1 MALADNSGRVRDQ
14 QSRFLH
20 PTRSHNKLN
29 LVLYF
34 CLRLNLLL
42 YERFSMIKTQWR
54 MNIVLAKSPVLW
66 LYCSWIFG
74 KPLANTSHHNS
85 SIILNQ
91 KRKKTCPNQS
101 IFFLNACQKAKSVNI
116 NNSMVRGKTGTVEG
130 ENKMLPP
137 SSFPRHP
144 PDSFMDLISNSE
156 SLKLTRF
163 NYLSNTNVNNGGGYK
178 HTYRVLFVFSPSLFE
193 KLIAGR

>member
-1 MALADNSGRVRDQ
+1 MALADNSSGRVRPIQVLTPEPQ
-14 QSRFLH
+14 QAQ
-20 PTRSHNKLN
+20 PG
-29 LVLYF
+29 LYF

-116 NNSMVRGKTGTVEG
+116 NNSMVPRREEKG

-137 SSFPRHP
+137 FSFPRRP
-144 PDSFMDLISNSE
+144 TASWIWYQIQ
-156 SLKLTRF
+156 K
-163 NYLSNTNVNNGGGYK
+163 V
-178 HTYRVLFVFSPSLFE
+178 
-193 KLIAGR
+193 

>member
-1 MALADNSGRVRDQ
+1 MALADNSGGRVRPSPGCYSVTPEPQ
-14 QSRFLH
+14 QAQ
-20 PTRSHNKLN
+20 PG
-29 LVLYF
+29 LYF

-116 NNSMVRGKTGTVEG
+116 NNSMVQGERREEEG

-137 SSFPRHP
+137 FSFPRHP
-144 PDSFMDLISNSE
+144 TASWIWYQIQ
-156 SLKLTRF
+156 K
-163 NYLSNTNVNNGGGYK
+163 V
-178 HTYRVLFVFSPSLFE
+178 
-193 KLIAGR
+193 

>member
-1 MALADNSGRVRDQ
+1 MALADNSGRVRERLGSYTEPQ
-14 QSRFLH
+14 QAQ
-20 PTRSHNKLN
+20 PG
-29 LVLYF
+29 LY
-34 CLRLNLLL
+34 LLTSEFIAL
-42 YERFSMIKTQWR
+42 WDVSMIKTQWR

-66 LYCSWIFG
+66 FYCSWIFG

-116 NNSMVRGKTGTVEG
+116 NNSMVPGERREDEG
-130 ENKMLPP
+130 EYKILPP
-137 SSFPRHP
+137 FSFPRH

>member
-1 MALADNSGRVRDQ
+1 MALADNSGRVRERERDWVLTQ
-14 QSRFLH
+14 
-20 PTRSHNKLN
+20 SHNKLS
-29 LVLYF
+29 LVF
-34 CLRLNLLL
+34 TCLRLNLLL

-116 NNSMVRGKTGTVEG
+116 NNSMVPG
-130 ENKMLPP
+130 ERREKIKCSLPSASP
-137 SSFPRHP
+137 A
-144 PDSFMDLISNSE
+144 
-156 SLKLTRF
+156 TRQLHGSDIKF
-163 NYLSNTNVNNGGGYK
+163 RK
-178 HTYRVLFVFSPSLFE
+178 F
-193 KLIAGR
+193 KIDKI

>member
-1 MALADNSGRVRDQ
+1 MALADNSGQGERDWALTVSCEPQ
-14 QSRFLH
+14 QAQ
-20 PTRSHNKLN
+20 PG
-29 LVLYF
+29 LY
-34 CLRLNLLL
+34 LLTSEFIAL
-42 YERFSMIKTQWR
+42 WEVSMIKTQWR

-66 LYCSWIFG
+66 LYCSCWIFG

-116 NNSMVRGKTGTVEG
+116 NNSMAPGEG

-137 SSFPRHP
+137 FSFPRP
-144 PDSFMDLISNSE
+144 TASWIWYQIQ
-156 SLKLTRF
+156 K
-163 NYLSNTNVNNGGGYK
+163 V
-178 HTYRVLFVFSPSLFE
+178 
-193 KLIAGR
+193 

>member
-1 MALADNSGRVRDQ
+1 MALADNSGRARADWVLTPEPQ
-14 QSRFLH
+14 QAQ
-20 PTRSHNKLN
+20 PG
-29 LVLYF
+29 LY
-34 CLRLNLLL
+34 LLTSEFIAL
-42 YERFSMIKTQWR
+42 WEVSMIKTQWR

-66 LYCSWIFG
+66 LYCSCWIFG

-116 NNSMVRGKTGTVEG
+116 NNSMAPGGEEG

-137 SSFPRHP
+137 FSFPRP
-144 PDSFMDLISNSE
+144 TASWIWYQIQ
-156 SLKLTRF
+156 K
-163 NYLSNTNVNNGGGYK
+163 V
-178 HTYRVLFVFSPSLFE
+178 
-193 KLIAGR
+193 